1 MRQPLSHCAMRRK
14 VLCGLLLLCVLAGA
28 TACGEQT
35 PETQSP
41 QTTNREESSVS
52 QESEPK
58 GSSGEEETS
67 MDWAAYFQSMNY
79 VKSYKG
85 LEDTN
90 PIMTQ
95 RFGADPY
102 AMVYGDRV
110 YFYMT
115 ADAFEYD
122 VFNNIKENSYSQIR
136 SLNVV
141 STDDM
146 VNFTD
151 HGSIQVAGKGGAAKW
166 AGNSWAPAAAWK
178 EIDGKPKFF
187 LYFANSGGGI
197 GVLTADSPIGPFT
210 DPLGHAL
217 VSRNTPECADV
228 LWLFDP
234 AVLVDDDGNG
244 YLYFGGGVPQ
254 DKISAPGTG
263 RCVALGDD
271 MISLKGDPVR
281 MDIPYLFEDSGIHK
295 AGNKYYYTYCT
306 NWQVDSEGTKKYGFT
321 NAEIAC
327 LESDSPLGPF
337 TYKETILE
345 NPGKLCGLYGNNHHC
360 VFQFRDRWY
369 ITFHSRMLEK
379 AMGIEK
385 GYRATC
391 IDEFTMDEN
400 GTIGKIKQSYAGRE
414 QLKYVDPYRENS
426 AVNVALLAGMTTASI
441 SAERPNEMVLSGI
454 TDGSYIRVTGV
465 DFGAEGP
472 KSLEV
477 KFRKTSDSAQP
488 AAIEVRL
495 DKLFKEVL
503 GYVPLEVSGEA
514 DADGFYTA
522 AATLDQSTNGIHD
535 LYLVFAGEDLE
546 VKSWQF
552 K

>member
-1 MRQPLSHCAMRRK
+1 MRQLSGHCAMRRK
-14 VLCGLLLLCVLAGA
+14 ILCGLSFFLLSVGLC
-28 TACGEQT
+28 ACGGQT
-35 PETQSP
+35 EEASAP
-41 QTTNREESSVS
+41 QTIQQEESSVS
-52 QESEPK
+52 QPESTDA
-58 GSSGEEETS
+58 SSDAEEES
-67 MDWAAYFQSMNY
+67 VDWTAYFQKMSK
-79 VKSYKG
+79 VKSFKG

-122 VFNNIKENSYSQIR
+122 AANNIKENSYGQIR

-197 GVLTADSPIGPFT
+197 GVLTADSPTGPFT
-210 DPLGHAL
+210 DPIGHEL
-217 VSRNTPECADV
+217 VSRNTPNCADV

-254 DKISAPGTG
+254 GKVSAPGTG

-271 MISLKGDPVR
+271 MISLKGDPIAI
-281 MDIPYLFEDSGIHK
+281 DIPYLFEDSGIHK

-306 NWQVDSEGTKKYGFT
+306 NWQVDAEGTKKYGFT

-360 VFQFRDRWY
+360 VFRFRDRWY
-369 ITFHSRMLEK
+369 ITYHSRMLEK

-391 IDEFTMDEN
+391 IDEFTMGED
-400 GTIGKIKQSYAGRE
+400 GTIGKIRQSYAGRE
-414 QLKYVDPYRENS
+414 QLKYVDPYQENS
-426 AVNVALLAGMTTASI
+426 AVNAALLAGMTTASI
-441 SAERPNEMVLSGI
+441 AEDRPNEMVLSEI
-454 TDGSYIRVTGV
+454 TDGTYLKVAGV
-465 DFGAEGP
+465 DFGTQGP
-472 KSLEV
+472 ANFSV
-477 KFRKTSDSAQP
+477 KFRLTADSTRP
-488 AAIEVRL
+488 AAIQIRV
-495 DKLFKEVL
+495 DNLFKDVL
-503 GYVPLEVSGEA
+503 GYLPLEISSQA

-522 AATLDQSTNGIHD
+522 SVALDQSTTGIHD
-535 LYLVFAGEDLE
+535 LFLVFAGENLE

-552 K
+552 Q

>member
-1 MRQPLSHCAMRRK
+1 MRRK
-14 VLCGLLLLCVLAGA
+14 VLCGLLLLCVLAGV

-35 PETQSP
+35 PETQTP

-58 GSSGEEETS
+58 GSSGEEETT

-210 DPLGHAL
+210 DPLGHEL
-217 VSRNTPECADV
+217 VSRNTPNCADV

-271 MISLKGDPVR
+271 MISLKGDPVAI
-281 MDIPYLFEDSGIHK
+281 DIPYLFEDSGIHK

-306 NWQVDSEGTKKYGFT
+306 NWQVDAEGTKKYGFT
-321 NAEIAC
+321 NAEIAS

-360 VFQFRDRWY
+360 VFQFQDRWY
-369 ITFHSRMLEK
+369 MTYHSRMLEK

-414 QLKYVDPYRENS
+414 QLKHVDPYLENS
-426 AVNVALLAGMTTASI
+426 AVNVALLAGMTTAPI
-441 SAERPNEMVLSGI
+441 SAERPNEMVLSDI
-454 TDGSYIRVTGV
+454 SDGTYARVTGV
-465 DFGAEGP
+465 DFGTEGP

-477 KFRKTSDSAQP
+477 KFRRTADSDKP

-503 GYVPLEVSGEA
+503 GYIPLEVSGEA

-522 AATLDQSTNGIHD
+522 AASLDQSTTGIHD
-535 LYLVFAGEDLE
+535 LYLVFAGENLE

-552 K
+552 Q

>member
-1 MRQPLSHCAMRRK
+1 MRQPLSHFAMRRK
-14 VLCGLLLLCVLAGA
+14 VLCGLLLLCVLAGV

-35 PETQSP
+35 PETQTP

-58 GSSGEEETS
+58 GSSGEEETT

-210 DPLGHAL
+210 DPLGHEL
-217 VSRNTPECADV
+217 VSRNTPNCADV

-271 MISLKGDPVR
+271 MISLKGDPVAI
-281 MDIPYLFEDSGIHK
+281 DIPYLFEDSGIHK

-306 NWQVDSEGTKKYGFT
+306 NWQVDAEGTKKYGFT
-321 NAEIAC
+321 NAEIAS

-360 VFQFRDRWY
+360 VFQFQDRWY
-369 ITFHSRMLEK
+369 MTYHSRMLEK

-414 QLKYVDPYRENS
+414 QLKHVDPYLENS
-426 AVNVALLAGMTTASI
+426 AVNVALLAGMTTAPI
-441 SAERPNEMVLSGI
+441 SAERPNEMVLSDI
-454 TDGSYIRVTGV
+454 SDGTYARVTGV
-465 DFGAEGP
+465 DFGTEGP

-477 KFRKTSDSAQP
+477 KFRRTADSDKP

-503 GYVPLEVSGEA
+503 GYIPLEVSGEA

-522 AATLDQSTNGIHD
+522 AASLDQSTTGIHD
-535 LYLVFAGEDLE
+535 LYLVFAGENLE

-552 K
+552 Q

>member
-1 MRQPLSHCAMRRK
+1 MRQPSSHCAMRRK
-14 VLCGLLLLCVLAGA
+14 ICSGLLLFGLLAGA
-28 TACGEQT
+28 TACAGQTTETQT
-35 PETQSP
+35 P
-41 QTTNREESSVS
+41 QTMNREESSVS
-52 QESEPK
+52 QEAESEEA
-58 GSSGEEETS
+58 SAQEEAP
-67 MDWAAYFQSMNY
+67 MDWAAYFQKMNY
-79 VKSYKG
+79 GKSFKG

-122 VFNNIKENSYSQIR
+122 ASNNIKENSYSQIR

-210 DPLGHAL
+210 DPLGHEL
-217 VSRNTPECADV
+217 VSRNTPNCADV

-271 MISLKGDPVR
+271 MISLKGDPVAI
-281 MDIPYLFEDSGIHK
+281 DIPYLFEDSGIHK

-306 NWQVDSEGTKKYGFT
+306 NWQVDAEGTKKYGFT
-321 NAEIAC
+321 NAEIAS

-360 VFQFRDRWY
+360 VFQFQDRWY
-369 ITFHSRMLEK
+369 MTYHSRMLEK

-414 QLKYVDPYRENS
+414 QLKHVDPYLENS
-426 AVNVALLAGMTTASI
+426 AVNVALLAGMTTAPI
-441 SAERPNEMVLSGI
+441 SAERPNEMVLSDI
-454 TDGSYIRVTGV
+454 SDGTYARVTGV
-465 DFGAEGP
+465 DFGTEGP

-477 KFRKTSDSAQP
+477 KFRRTADSDKP

-503 GYVPLEVSGEA
+503 GYIPLEVSGEA

-522 AATLDQSTNGIHD
+522 AASLDQSMTGIHD
-535 LYLVFAGEDLE
+535 LYLVFAGENLE

-552 K
+552 Q

>member
-1 MRQPLSHCAMRRK
+1 MRQPFSHCAMRRK
-14 VLCGLLLLCVLAGA
+14 ICSGLLLFGLLAGA
-28 TACGEQT
+28 TACAGQTTETQT
-35 PETQSP
+35 P
-41 QTTNREESSVS
+41 QTMNREESSVS
-52 QESEPK
+52 QEAES
-58 GSSGEEETS
+58 EETS
-67 MDWAAYFQSMNY
+67 AQEEAPMDWAAYFQKMNY
-79 VKSYKG
+79 RKSFKG

-122 VFNNIKENSYSQIR
+122 ASNNIKENSYSQIR

-151 HGSIQVAGKGGAAKW
+151 HGSIQVAGKGGVAKW

-210 DPLGHAL
+210 DPLGHEL
-217 VSRNTPECADV
+217 VSRNTPNCADV

-271 MISLKGDPVR
+271 MISLKGDPVAI
-281 MDIPYLFEDSGIHK
+281 DIPYLFEDSGIHK

-306 NWQVDSEGTKKYGFT
+306 NWQVDAEGTKKYGFT
-321 NAEIAC
+321 NAEIAS

-360 VFQFRDRWY
+360 VFQFQDRWY
-369 ITFHSRMLEK
+369 MTYHSRMLEK

-414 QLKYVDPYRENS
+414 QLKHVDPYLENS
-426 AVNVALLAGMTTASI
+426 AVNVALLAGMTTAPI
-441 SAERPNEMVLSGI
+441 SAERPNEMVLSDI
-454 TDGSYIRVTGV
+454 SDGTYARVTGV
-465 DFGAEGP
+465 DFGTEGP

-477 KFRKTSDSAQP
+477 KFRRTADSDKP

-503 GYVPLEVSGEA
+503 GYIPLEVSGEA

-522 AATLDQSTNGIHD
+522 AASLDQSTTGIHD
-535 LYLVFAGEDLE
+535 LYLVFAGENLE

-552 K
+552 Q

>member
-1 MRQPLSHCAMRRK
+1 MRRK
-14 VLCGLLLLCVLAGA
+14 ICSGLLLFGLLAGA
-28 TACGEQT
+28 TACAGQTTETQT
-35 PETQSP
+35 P
-41 QTTNREESSVS
+41 QTMNREESSVS
-52 QESEPK
+52 QEAES
-58 GSSGEEETS
+58 EETS
-67 MDWAAYFQSMNY
+67 AQEEAPMDWAAYFQKMNY
-79 VKSYKG
+79 RKSFKG

-122 VFNNIKENSYSQIR
+122 ASNNIKENSYSQIR

-210 DPLGHAL
+210 DPLGHEL
-217 VSRNTPECADV
+217 VSRNTPNCADV

-271 MISLKGDPVR
+271 MISLKGDPVAI
-281 MDIPYLFEDSGIHK
+281 DIPYLFEDSGIHK

-306 NWQVDSEGTKKYGFT
+306 NWQVDAEGTKKYGFT
-321 NAEIAC
+321 NAEIAS

-360 VFQFRDRWY
+360 VFQFQDRWY
-369 ITFHSRMLEK
+369 MTYHSRMLEK

-414 QLKYVDPYRENS
+414 QLKHVDPYLENS
-426 AVNVALLAGMTTASI
+426 AVNVALLAGMTTAPI
-441 SAERPNEMVLSGI
+441 SAERPNEMVLSDI
-454 TDGSYIRVTGV
+454 SDGTYARVTGV
-465 DFGAEGP
+465 DFGTEGP

-477 KFRKTSDSAQP
+477 KFRRTADSDKP

-503 GYVPLEVSGEA
+503 GYIPLEVSGEA

-522 AATLDQSTNGIHD
+522 AASLDQSTTGIHD
-535 LYLVFAGEDLE
+535 LYLVFAGENLE

-552 K
+552 Q

>member
-1 MRQPLSHCAMRRK
+1 MRQPFSHCAMRRK
-14 VLCGLLLLCVLAGA
+14 ICSGLLLFGLLAGA
-28 TACGEQT
+28 TACAGQTTETQT
-35 PETQSP
+35 P
-41 QTTNREESSVS
+41 QTMNREESSVS
-52 QESEPK
+52 QEAESEEA
-58 GSSGEEETS
+58 SAQEEAP
-67 MDWAAYFQSMNY
+67 MDWAAYFQKMNY
-79 VKSYKG
+79 RKSFKG

-122 VFNNIKENSYSQIR
+122 ASNNIKENSYSQIR

-151 HGSIQVAGKGGAAKW
+151 HGSIQVAGKGGVAKW

-210 DPLGHAL
+210 DPLGHEL
-217 VSRNTPECADV
+217 VSRNTPNCADV

-271 MISLKGDPVR
+271 MISLKGDPVAI
-281 MDIPYLFEDSGIHK
+281 DIPYLFEDSGIHK

-306 NWQVDSEGTKKYGFT
+306 NWQVDAEGTKKYGFT
-321 NAEIAC
+321 NAEIAS

-360 VFQFRDRWY
+360 VFQFQDRWY
-369 ITFHSRMLEK
+369 MTYHSRMLEK

-414 QLKYVDPYRENS
+414 QLKHVDPYLENS
-426 AVNVALLAGMTTASI
+426 AVNVALLAGMTTAPI
-441 SAERPNEMVLSGI
+441 SAERPNEMVLSDI
-454 TDGSYIRVTGV
+454 SDGTYARVTGV
-465 DFGAEGP
+465 DFGTEGP

-477 KFRKTSDSAQP
+477 KFRRTADSDKP

-503 GYVPLEVSGEA
+503 GYIPLEVSGEA

-522 AATLDQSTNGIHD
+522 AASLDQSMTGIHD
-535 LYLVFAGEDLE
+535 LYLVFAGENLE

-552 K
+552 Q